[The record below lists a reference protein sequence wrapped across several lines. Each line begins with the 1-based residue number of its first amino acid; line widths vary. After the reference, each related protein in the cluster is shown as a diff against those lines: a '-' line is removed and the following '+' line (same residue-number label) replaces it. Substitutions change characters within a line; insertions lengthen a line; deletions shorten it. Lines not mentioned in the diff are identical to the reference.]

1 MSRKLLQAVQ
11 IQQTAANEIA
21 RSSAEVLEEFE
32 EIKNNTIQINDEVQI
47 MKGNVSEITNA
58 THEVANISKST
69 NDEALNLAT
78 LADKLKRLVSKF
90 KI

>member
-69 NDEALNLAT
+69 NDKALNLAT

>member
-1 MSRKLLQAVQ
+1 VSRKLLQAVQ